1 MNINSHNTVKYF
13 ILKLQK
19 ILYDANYNNLLQNFC
34 QISIIFDLF
43 LRFSVR
49 FPSIMI
55 SFSNF
60 LSDFEKFKKYST
72 KKIL

>member
-34 QISIIFDLF
+34 QISSIFDLF
-43 LRFSVR
+43 L
-49 FPSIMI
+49 
-55 SFSNF
+55 
-60 LSDFEKFKKYST
+60 SDFCQISRNSRNIVPKKFYNSNST
-72 KKIL
+72 AILKI